1 MARQR
6 KAPESGG
13 GGSWL
18 NTYADMVTL
27 LLCFFVMMIAMS
39 SMDEQKYNAFVES
52 IQSALGTEVIED
64 LLESTAVGG
73 GQGTG
78 NSAEKAEAAMDTL
91 FNKLEEYVEQS
102 DMKDSVTISKIEDVI
117 YIRFDSA
124 IFFEADK
131 YTLRTESYDVLEFI
145 GDGLKEYED
154 EIKLIN
160 ICGHTAKPK
169 YDPDPEKTWQLAGN
183 RAAVVAN
190 YFELNK
196 KIDSMKLVVMGY
208 GDNFP
213 VASNDT
219 EAGMK
224 KNRRVEL
231 VIIGNKSN
239 VDTNIYAA
247 LEELYNTKEYP
258 KQGDVN
264 DVLLPQLSN
273 TDKDKKK

>member
-13 GGSWL
+13 GGTWL

-27 LLCFFVMMIAMS
+27 LLCFFVLMISMS
-39 SMDEQKYNAFVES
+39 TINEEKFNAF
-52 IQSALGTEVIED
+52 
-64 LLESTAVGG
+64 LESFQNIDKEVLEDIIQATQQGG
-73 GQGTG
+73 GDAG
-78 NSAEKAEAAMDTL
+78 NNQQLDEAPMDSLYEKL
-91 FNKLEEYVEQS
+91 QEYVEQS
-102 DMKDSVTISKIEDVI
+102 QMQDSVSIAKIEDVI

-124 IFFEADK
+124 IFFKPNEYA
-131 YTLRTESYDVLEFI
+131 LRDDAYEVLEFI
-145 GDGLKEYED
+145 GDGLKEYEK

-160 ICGHTAKPK
+160 ICGHTAKPTVEQ
-169 YDPDPEKTWQLAGN
+169 DPERTWRLAGE

-196 KIDSMKLVVMGY
+196 KIDNMKLTVMGY

-219 EAGMK
+219 EEGMR

-231 VIIGNKSN
+231 VIIGKDSN
-239 VDTNIYAA
+239 VNTNIYSA
-247 LEELYNTKEYP
+247 LEELYNSDEYP
-258 KQGDVN
+258 KEGNVN
-264 DVLLPQLSN
+264 DVLLPQLSG
-273 TDKDKKK
+273 KDAKK

>member
-6 KAPESGG
+6 KAPEGG
-13 GGSWL
+13 GGSAWL

-27 LLCFFVMMIAMS
+27 LLCFFVLMISMS
-39 SMDEQKYNAFVES
+39 TINEEKFNAF
-52 IQSALGTEVIED
+52 
-64 LLESTAVGG
+64 LESFQNIDKEVLEEIIQATQQGG
-73 GQGTG
+73 GDGGG
-78 NSAEKAEAAMDTL
+78 NSQDMTEAAMDTL
-91 FNKLEEYVEQS
+91 FEKLEEYVQENNMQ
-102 DMKDSVTISKIEDVI
+102 DSVSIAKIEDVI

-124 IFFEADK
+124 VFFEPDK
-131 YTLRTESYDVLEFI
+131 YTLRKDSYKVLEFI
-145 GDGLKEYED
+145 GDGLKEYEK

-160 ICGHTAKPK
+160 ICGHTAKPA

-196 KIDSMKLVVMGY
+196 KIDNMKLVVMGY

-231 VIIGNKSN
+231 VIIGKDSN
-239 VDTNIYAA
+239 VNTNIYDA
-247 LEELYNTKEYP
+247 LQELYNDEEYP
-258 KQGDVN
+258 KKGDVN
-264 DVLLPQLSN
+264 EVLLPQLSDN
-273 TDKDKKK
+273 GKKK

>member
-39 SMDEQKYNAFVES
+39 SINEEKYNAFVES
-52 IQSALGTEVIED
+52 IQSALGTDVIEELID
-64 LLESTAVGG
+64 STAAGG
-73 GQGTG
+73 GQGAG
-78 NSAEKAEAAMDTL
+78 DSEEVAEAPMDVL
-91 FNKLEEYVEQS
+91 YDKLQQYVEDNKMQ
-102 DMKDSVTISKIEDVI
+102 DSVTMGKIEDVI

-124 IFFEADK
+124 IFFKANE
-131 YTLRTESYDVLEFI
+131 YTLREESYEVLDFI
-145 GDGLKEYED
+145 GSGLKEYEK

-160 ICGHTAKPK
+160 ICGHTANPAVEQ
-169 YDPDPEKTWQLAGN
+169 DPERTWRLSGE

-196 KIDSMKLVVMGY
+196 KIDNMKITVMGY

-213 VASNDT
+213 VASNET
-219 EAGMK
+219 EDGMRQ
-224 KNRRVEL
+224 NRRVEL
-231 VIIGNKSN
+231 VIIGKESN
-239 VDTNIYAA
+239 VNTNIYEA
-247 LEELYNTKEYP
+247 LNELYNNDEYP
-258 KQGDVN
+258 KKGDVN
-264 DVLLPQLSN
+264 EVLLPQIS
-273 TDKDKKK
+273 K

>member
-13 GGSWL
+13 GSSWL

-39 SMDEQKYNAFVES
+39 SMDEEKYNAIVES
-52 IQSALGTEVIED
+52 IQSALGTEVTEELID
-64 LLESTAVGG
+64 SIASGG
-73 GQGTG
+73 GQGAGDSEET
-78 NSAEKAEAAMDTL
+78 AEAPMDVL
-91 FNKLEEYVEQS
+91 YQKLEQYVQEH
-102 DMKDSVTISKIEDVI
+102 DMQDSVTMGKIEDVI

-124 IFFEADK
+124 IFFKAND
-131 YTLRTESYDVLEFI
+131 YALRDESYEVLDFI
-145 GDGLKEYED
+145 GSGLKEYEED
-154 EIKLIN
+154 IKLIN
-160 ICGHTAKPK
+160 ICGHTANPAVEQ
-169 YDPDPEKTWQLAGN
+169 DPERTWRLSGE

-196 KIDSMKLVVMGY
+196 NIDNMKITVMGY

-219 EAGMK
+219 EEGMR

-231 VIIGNKSN
+231 VIIGKDSN
-239 VDTNIYAA
+239 VNTNIYEA
-247 LEELYNTKEYP
+247 LNELYNNDKYP
-258 KQGDVN
+258 KKGDVN
-264 DVLLPQLSN
+264 EVLLPQLS
-273 TDKDKKK
+273 DKK